1 MMHRRYLLLI
11 LFLINIVPLATG
23 QSNNAT
29 LTGKVTAKNGQ
40 PLELVN
46 VALRNFPIGT
56 TTNRRGEY
64 LLRLPARREVTVV
77 FSSLGYAT
85 VEKTLNAGIEERLTL
100 NIEMEDSNLQIGEVQ
115 ITEQRR
121 NGGGLVRIDP
131 KLTNNLTSAGSGAVE
146 ALIKTLPGVSSNNE
160 LSSQYSVRGGNFD
173 ENLVYVNDI
182 EIYRPF
188 LIRAG
193 QQEGL
198 SFINSD
204 MVSSIEFSAGGFSAK
219 YGDRMSSVLD
229 IKYRRPN
236 EFRGSASVS
245 MLGGNAHIED
255 LALKGKL
262 SHITG
267 IRYKTNRYLLGTLD
281 EKGEYNPSF
290 VDLQTHITWQISDKF
305 DLSFLGNIAQNKY
318 QFIPQTRETSFGTW
332 DIPLNTTIYFQG
344 NEVDDFIT
352 SLGALSANFHPN
364 SNLNMKFIASAY
376 QAKEAE
382 TYDILGQYY
391 LNQLE
396 RNMSSEEFGDS
407 ILNLGVG
414 TFINHARNYL
424 DARVISLSHRGAWD
438 AGNHL
443 LNWGVQV
450 QNEQIDNKINEW
462 IYRDS
467 TGYSLPYSDSRVLLY
482 YTMNSKSKL
491 NTNRVTGYIQDT
503 WQLPVSGG
511 GDLYITGGIR
521 AHYWDFNNELL
532 LSPRA
537 SINYFPDWQENF
549 SFKLSAGMYHQPA
562 FFKELIN
569 RQGDINFD
577 NKSQRS
583 LQLLLGAD
591 YIFTA
596 WDRPFRFTSEA
607 YYKHMTRLVPYQIDN
622 VRIRYIAGQ
631 ESKGYAA
638 GLDMKVNGE
647 FVSGVQSWASL
658 SVMKTEEDIIGDNF
672 GYIPRPTDQRFNFS
686 LFFQDY
692 LPGNP
697 NWRMHMSAFYG
708 SRLPTGPPKSERWQD
723 TFRMPPY
730 RRVDMGISKVLI
742 SESNPVQRKHLS
754 HIKDLS
760 LSLEVFNLLNI
771 NNTVSYFWVTSNWGD
786 MFAVPNYLTSR
797 KVNLKLSLS
806 F

>member
-1 MMHRRYLLLI
+1 M
-11 LFLINIVPLATG
+11 AQG

-29 LTGKVTAKNGQ
+29 LTGRVTGKDGQ
-40 PLELVN
+40 PLEMVN

-64 LLRLPARREVTVV
+64 LLRIPARRDITIVY
-77 FSSLGYAT
+77 SSIGYTT
-85 VEKTLNAGIEERLTL
+85 VEKTVNAGNEERISL
-100 NIEMEDSNLQIGEVQ
+100 NITLEASNLEIGEVQ
-115 ITEQRR
+115 VTEQRR

-131 KLTNNLTSAGSGAVE
+131 KLANSLPTSGSGAIE

-193 QQEGL
+193 QQEGM

-204 MVSSIEFSAGGFSAK
+204 MVSSVEFSAGGFSAK
-219 YGDRMSSVLD
+219 YGDKMSSVLD
-229 IKYRRPN
+229 IKYRRPT
-236 EFRGSASVS
+236 EFRGSASAS
-245 MLGGNAHIED
+245 LLGANAHVED
-255 LALKGKL
+255 LAFKGKL

-281 EKGEYNPSF
+281 EKGEYNPNF
-290 VDLQTHITWQISDKF
+290 VDLQTHITWQASGKF
-305 DLSFLGNIAQNKY
+305 DLSFLGNLALNQY

-344 NEVDDFIT
+344 NEIDKFLT
-352 SLGALSANFHPN
+352 RLGALSANYHPGN
-364 SNLNMKFIASAY
+364 NLNLKFILSAY
-376 QAKEAE
+376 TASEAE
-382 TYDILGQYY
+382 TYDIMGQYY

-414 TFINHARNYL
+414 TFLNHARNYL
-424 DARVISLSHRGAWD
+424 EARVISFSHRGAYNSD
-438 AGNHL
+438 RHL
-443 LNWGVQV
+443 INWGVQV
-450 QNEQIDNKINEW
+450 QNEWIDNKINEW

-467 TGYSLPYSDSRVLLY
+467 TGYSLPYSDTQVLLW
-482 YTMNSKSKL
+482 YTMNSKSQM
-491 NTNRVTGYIQDT
+491 NTNRATGFIQDT
-503 WQLPVSGG
+503 WQVPVKE
-511 GDLYITGGIR
+511 GDLYITGGVR
-521 AHYWDFNNELL
+521 MHYWDFNNELVI
-532 LSPRA
+532 SPRA
-537 SINYFPDWQENF
+537 SINYFPDWQENI
-549 SFKLSAGMYHQPA
+549 SFRLAAGMYHQPA

-569 RQGDINFD
+569 RRGDINY
-577 NKSQRS
+577 NNRSQKSVQV
-583 LQLLLGAD
+583 LFGTD

-596 WDRPFRFTSEA
+596 WDRQFRFTSEA

-622 VRIRYIAGQ
+622 VRIRYISDQ
-631 ESKGYAA
+631 ESKGYAT

-658 SVMKTEEDIIGDNF
+658 SVMKTQEDIIGDNY

-697 NWRMHMSAFYG
+697 TWKMHMSAFYG

-730 RRVDMGISKVLI
+730 RRVDMGISKVLL
-742 SESNPVQRKHLS
+742 SESTPHHNIYLS

-760 LSLEVFNLLNI
+760 LSLEIFNLLNI

-797 KVNLKLSLS
+797 KINFKVSIA

>member
-1 MMHRRYLLLI
+1 MMHLKFITI
-11 LFLINIVPLATG
+11 LFFVCGLSANTMA

-29 LTGKVTAKNGQ
+29 LTGRITDQNGQ

-46 VALRNFPIGT
+46 ISLRNFPIGT

-64 LLRLPARREVTVV
+64 LLRIPARREVTVV
-77 FSSLGYAT
+77 ITSIGFSPQERRIFA
-85 VEKTLNAGIEERLTL
+85 EPEERITL
-100 NIEMEDSNLQIGEVQ
+100 HLILETSNLEIDEVQ
-115 ITEQRR
+115 VTEQRR
-121 NGGGLVRIDP
+121 NNGGMARIEP
-131 KLTNNLTSAGSGAVE
+131 KLAASITSAGSGSVE

-182 EIYRPF
+182 EIYRPV

-219 YGDRMSSVLD
+219 FGDKMSSVLD

-236 EFRGSASVS
+236 SFKGSASAS
-245 MLGGNAHIED
+245 LLGGNAHVED
-255 LALKGKL
+255 LTLGGKL
-262 SHITG
+262 SHISG
-267 IRYKTNRYLLGTLD
+267 IRYKTNRYLLGSLD
-281 EKGEYNPSF
+281 EKGEYNPNF
-290 VDLQTHITWQISDKF
+290 VDFQTHITYQLSERF
-305 DLSFLGNIAQNKY
+305 DVSLLGNIARNQY
-318 QFIPQTRETSFGTW
+318 QFIPQTRSTSFGTW
-332 DIPLNTTIYFQG
+332 NTPLNTTIYFQG
-344 NEVDDFIT
+344 NEIDSYLT
-352 SLGALSANFHPN
+352 TLGALSANYHPN
-364 SNLNMKFIASAY
+364 NNLNLKFIASAY
-376 QAKEAE
+376 KASEAE

-414 TFINHARNYL
+414 TFLNHARNYL
-424 DARVISLSHRGAWD
+424 DAAVLSISHRGAY
-438 AGNHL
+438 NSESHL
-443 LNWGVQV
+443 LHWGIQF
-450 QNEQIDNKINEW
+450 QTENISNRINEW

-467 TGYSLPYSDSRVLLY
+467 TGYSLPYSDSQVLLY
-482 YTMNSKSKL
+482 YTLNSKSDL
-491 NTNRVTGYIQDT
+491 RSHRLTGYFQDT
-503 WQLPVSGG
+503 WQVPVKE
-511 GDLYITGGIR
+511 GDLYINGGIR
-521 AHYWDFNNELL
+521 GHFWSFNREFLI
-532 LSPRA
+532 SPRF
-537 SINYFPDWQENF
+537 SVSYFPDWEKNI
-549 SFKLSAGMYHQPA
+549 SFRFTAGMYHQPA
-562 FFKELIN
+562 FFKELVN
-569 RQGDINFD
+569 RQGEINFE
-577 NKSQRS
+577 NQSQRS
-583 LQLLLGAD
+583 FQLLFGSD

-607 YYKHMTRLVPYQIDN
+607 YYKYMSRLVPYQIDN
-622 VRIRYIAGQ
+622 VRIRYIPEQ
-631 ESKGYAA
+631 ESEGYAT

-658 SVMKTEEDIIGDNF
+658 SLMKTSENIIGD
-672 GYIPRPTDQRFNFS
+672 GYGSIPRPTDQRFNFS
-686 LFFQDY
+686 LYFQDY

-697 NWRMHMSAFYG
+697 SWKMNLAAFYG

-742 SESNPVQRKHLS
+742 SENNPQNSRILQP
-754 HIKDLS
+754 IKDLS
-760 LSLEVFNLLNI
+760 VSLEIFNLLNI
-771 NNTVSYFWVTSNWGD
+771 NNTVSYFWVASNWGD
-786 MFAVPNYLTSR
+786 MFAVPNYLTAR
-797 KVNLKLSLS
+797 KINFRIAVT

>member
-1 MMHRRYLLLI
+1 
-11 LFLINIVPLATG
+11 
-23 QSNNAT
+23 
-29 LTGKVTAKNGQ
+29 
-40 PLELVN
+40 
-46 VALRNFPIGT
+46 
-56 TTNRRGEY
+56 
-64 LLRLPARREVTVV
+64 
-77 FSSLGYAT
+77 
-85 VEKTLNAGIEERLTL
+85 
-100 NIEMEDSNLQIGEVQ
+100 
-115 ITEQRR
+115 
-121 NGGGLVRIDP
+121 
-131 KLTNNLTSAGSGAVE
+131 
-146 ALIKTLPGVSSNNE
+146 
-160 LSSQYSVRGGNFD
+160 
-173 ENLVYVNDI
+173 
-182 EIYRPF
+182 
-188 LIRAG
+188 
-193 QQEGL
+193 
-198 SFINSD
+198 
-204 MVSSIEFSAGGFSAK
+204 
-219 YGDRMSSVLD
+219 
-229 IKYRRPN
+229 
-236 EFRGSASVS
+236 
-245 MLGGNAHIED
+245 
-255 LALKGKL
+255 
-262 SHITG
+262 
-267 IRYKTNRYLLGTLD
+267 
-281 EKGEYNPSF
+281 
-290 VDLQTHITWQISDKF
+290 
-305 DLSFLGNIAQNKY
+305 
-318 QFIPQTRETSFGTW
+318 
-332 DIPLNTTIYFQG
+332 
-344 NEVDDFIT
+344 
-352 SLGALSANFHPN
+352 
-364 SNLNMKFIASAY
+364 
-376 QAKEAE
+376 
-382 TYDILGQYY
+382 
-391 LNQLE
+391 
-396 RNMSSEEFGDS
+396 
-407 ILNLGVG
+407 
-414 TFINHARNYL
+414 
-424 DARVISLSHRGAWD
+424 
-438 AGNHL
+438 
-443 LNWGVQV
+443 V

-482 YTMNSKSKL
+482 YTMNSKSNL
-491 NTNRVTGYIQDT
+491 NTNRVTGFIQDT

-596 WDRPFRFTSEA
+596 WDRPFRLTTEA

-631 ESKGYAA
+631 ESKGYAS
-638 GLDMKVNGE
+638 GLDLKVNGE

-658 SVMKTEEDIIGDNF
+658 SVMKTREDIIGDNF

-697 NWRMHMSAFYG
+697 TWKMHMSAFYG

-742 SESNPVQRKHLS
+742 SDSNPVQQKHLS

-797 KVNLKLSLS
+797 KVNLKLSLT